1 MKHKTRLPRLTYFNQ
16 QLIPG
21 LRLELLMAIV
31 TTATDLCEEIRAT
44 GTHECWKQL
53 AHALDAWEETN
64 G

>member
-1 MKHKTRLPRLTYFNQ
+1 
-16 QLIPG
+16 
-21 LRLELLMAIV
+21 MAIV